1 MPYNYNNYNRPK
13 RGKGA
18 GRTDK
23 QHGHRME
30 YERNRKRVLASE
42 NVCALCGKIVDKK
55 LKYPHPM
62 CATVDHIIPV
72 SKGGHPSDMENLQLA
87 HFSCNLHKSD
97 RIIDNSPEQEEQ
109 TIDNR
114 QLPLSINWALYEED
128 NQPQLSRLRA
138 EVEQIEATGRHLYA
152 DGIR

>member
-13 RGKGA
+13 KSNRNNRPDHQK
-18 GRTDK
+18 
-23 QHGHRME
+23 GHRME
-30 YERNRKRVLASE
+30 FERNRKKVLASE
-42 NVCALCGKIVDKK
+42 DICAICGQRVDKK

-62 CATVDHIIPV
+62 SATVDHVIPV
-72 SKGGHPSDMENLQLA
+72 SKGGHPSDISNLQLA
-87 HFSCNLHKSD
+87 HFYCNRQKSD
-97 RIIDNSPEQEEQ
+97 KLIDNVPEQEEQ

-114 QLPLSINWALYEED
+114 NLPLSINWALYEED

-138 EVEQIEATGRHLYA
+138 EVEQLEATGRHLYA

>member
-1 MPYNYNNYNRPK
+1 MPYNYNYYNRPK
-13 RGKGA
+13 RGEGV

-23 QHGHRME
+23 ESGHRME

-42 NVCALCGKIVDKK
+42 NVCALCGKMVDKT

-72 SKGGHPSDMENLQLA
+72 SKGGHPSDMDNLQLA

-97 RIIDNSPEQEEQ
+97 RIIEAAPEQEEEI
-109 TIDNR
+109 IDNR
-114 QLPLSINWALYEED
+114 QLPLAMNWALYDEN
-128 NQPQLSRLRA
+128 NQTILRK
-138 EVEQIEATGRHLYA
+138 EVEGIEVKGRHLYA